1 MGKYLLILL
10 FIFSCS
16 SHQNEQ
22 ASGERNPSSTDDPW
36 TSWSNKNTNAG
47 GLLVLSKIRTKLLEN
62 NLFDPYEEG
71 EINYGARAVDC
82 STRNTNYRS
91 ADGRCTNIEPG
102 MSVVGA
108 SNVAFGRNVAPEFIT
123 PQETIDKTLMTPS
136 PRLVSKTF
144 FTRTGALKDSY
155 KKVPFLNMLAA
166 SWIQFMNHDWI
177 THGKNMTP
185 EKGRPGTAPYKLAD
199 GFTVEK
205 TQKDPTL
212 KKNYKREYQKTTLNK
227 VTHWWDG
234 SQIYGSNQAEQN
246 SLRVKTFS
254 IADHTNIDYKK
265 TNFGK
270 MRLDDGKYLPRN
282 TKLNPK
288 NNRQNQG
295 YELTGFMDNWWVG
308 LSMLHHLFVK
318 EHNHIASML
327 MEKYVFWDAKK
338 QKWVWTADFKGK
350 KYIPIGTLRF
360 DIPFTKRADYKYFN
374 EHQLDEHI
382 FQISRLINSA
392 IMAKIHTV
400 EWTPAI
406 LANKM
411 LDIGMHA
418 NWYGL
423 GNPKTLAIYRAPE
436 NKGTE
441 VSFKPRSGW
450 ENFKYKLR
458 NKTDRLRIDPGYLV
472 GGIVG
477 DKTSDHGVPYSLTEE
492 FTSVYRLHS
501 LLPENLELKKT
512 RRKDGKI
519 TGVET
524 FQSLSFNDSRN
535 EKSIGIM
542 KQYKLSDL
550 FYSFGTQLPGQLVLN
565 NFPRFMQNLDIPGH
579 GKMDLGAVDI
589 LRDRERGVPRYN
601 KFRRAI
607 NLKEIKKYTDFF
619 PKGVADT
626 PTRKDILKK
635 FQTVYGFNADGS
647 DNVEAIDLLVG
658 SLAEEVRPKNFGFG
672 ETPFQIF
679 ILMASRRLMADRFYT
694 NDYTK
699 EVYSP
704 AGLEWIDKEGTM
716 HQIIARHMPELAEKM
731 EGTRSAFAPWNE

>member
-1 MGKYLLILL
+1 MSKYLLILL

-16 SHQNEQ
+16 SNQNE
-22 ASGERNPSSTDDPW
+22 AVGERNPSSEDDPW
-36 TSWSNKNTNAG
+36 TSWSSKKLNAS

-62 NLFDPYEEG
+62 NLFDPYEQG
-71 EINYGARAVDC
+71 EISYGARAVDC

-91 ADGRCTNIEPG
+91 ADGRCTNLDPG

-108 SNVAFGRNVAPEFIT
+108 SNVAFGRNIAPELMT
-123 PQETIDKTLMTPS
+123 SQEEIDRTLMTPS
-136 PRLVSKTF
+136 PKLVSKTF
-144 FTRTGALKDSY
+144 FSRNGATQDSY

-185 EKGRPGTAPYKLAD
+185 QEGRPETAPYKLAD
-199 GFTVEK
+199 GTTVEK
-205 TQKDPTL
+205 TQADPTL
-212 KKNYKREYQKTTLNK
+212 KKNYKKEYHKTTLNK

-234 SQIYGSNQAEQN
+234 SQIYGSDQAEQN
-246 SLRVKTFS
+246 RLRVQSFNPITSYQKFNYDE
-254 IADHTNIDYKK
+254 I
-265 TNFGK
+265 NFGK
-270 MRLDDGKYLPRN
+270 MRLDSGKYLPKR
-282 TKLNPK
+282 TDLNPA

-318 EHNHIASML
+318 EHNHIVSML
-327 MEKYVFWDAKK
+327 MEKHVYWDAKM
-338 QKWVWTADFKGK
+338 QKWVWKAGLGK
-350 KYIPIGTLRF
+350 RF
-360 DIPFTKRADYKYFN
+360 FEIRGRKIEIPFTKRTGIKYFN
-374 EHQLDEHI
+374 DQQLDEHL
-382 FQISRLINSA
+382 FQVARLINSA

-411 LDIGMHA
+411 LDIGMHG

-423 GNPKTLAIYRAPE
+423 ANPKTLSVYRKPE
-436 NKGTE
+436 GQGTKIT
-441 VSFKPRSGW
+441 FKPRNGW
-450 ENFKYKLR
+450 ENFKYNLR
-458 NKTDRLRIDPGYLV
+458 SKTDRLIIDPGYLV

-477 DKTSDHGVPYSLTEE
+477 DKRKNYGVPYSLTEE

-512 RRKDGKI
+512 RRSSDGKI
-519 TGVET
+519 NGVET
-524 FQSLSFNDSRN
+524 YQSLSFNDSRN
-535 EKSIGIM
+535 EKSYSIM
-542 KQYKLSDL
+542 QQYKLSDL

-565 NFPRFMQNLDIPGH
+565 NFPRFMQNLEIPGH
-579 GKMDLGAVDI
+579 GIMDLGAVDI

-601 KFRRAI
+601 QFRRGI

-619 PKGVADT
+619 PNGVADT

-635 FQTVYGFNADGS
+635 FQTVYGFNPDGS

-694 NDYTK
+694 DDYTE
-699 EVYSP
+699 EVYTK
-704 AGLEWIDKEGTM
+704 AGLQWIDKEGTM

-731 EGTRSAFAPWNE
+731 EGKRSAFAPWNE